1 MKTLIALLVILGI
14 NTAIPASARDYLED
28 LKNGG
33 PEYAPFL
40 KFEMEIRAKLDPE
53 ALALRHQYKQCS
65 TRMHRHGGS
74 VVGQSGQCCQ
84 WFFSLSFSPLGP
96 RLI

>member
-1 MKTLIALLVILGI
+1 LS
-14 NTAIPASARDYLED
+14 TA

-53 ALALRHQYKQCS
+53 ALALRQTVAVRECIAMVAQWLV
-65 TRMHRHGGS
+65 S
-74 VVGQSGQCCQ
+74 VVSAVSG
-84 WFFSLSFSPLGP
+84 FSPSHFHP
-96 RLI
+96 